1 MNASPRNPV
10 STDVP
15 ESTAAE
21 PDAEKILQEEIDS
34 YQKEQGAMDDILG
47 KIGGVQSR
55 KKERVINV
63 LILFVI
69 IAVFVVDIV
78 FELFDPIY
86 AVEFGIL
93 LISVKIIMLI
103 SSLSRM
109 SHFNFWVLHSIEQ
122 RLNAV
127 SRRIEGMEKQLQRN
141 NDRN

>member
-1 MNASPRNPV
+1 MNASPRSPV
-10 STDVP
+10 NTD
-15 ESTAAE
+15 AE
-21 PDAEKILQEEIDS
+21 PDAEKLLQEEIDS
-34 YQKEQGAMDDILG
+34 YQKEQGAMDDILA